1 MPPTF
6 QGGHLGQASGY
17 PFFLGEPVA
26 GIPLL
31 KYTANIDP
39 VHLFELGSLFQG
51 KTSQNLAL
59 VSVDFERH
67 QQPATYEQGLTL
79 QQPICLSRASCCR
92 AEIPPYWIQ
101 LWEWAFQNPCVI
113 QSPLWSRSQHAHEG
127 SS

>member
-1 MPPTF
+1 MPPTI

-51 KTSQNLAL
+51 KTS
-59 VSVDFERH
+59 
-67 QQPATYEQGLTL
+67 
-79 QQPICLSRASCCR
+79 
-92 AEIPPYWIQ
+92 
-101 LWEWAFQNPCVI
+101 
-113 QSPLWSRSQHAHEG
+113 
-127 SS
+127 